1 MINWTYFP
9 HSSPPPTIVE
19 RVISVFED
27 ASLAIDSSTNN
38 LKSNSVLAAVRAGL
52 ESHGFR
58 VESGK
63 KADQKIK
70 VPVLFGRSG
79 KVLKSFEADAWHEAE
94 QMVLEVEAG
103 RGVTN
108 NQFLK
113 DFFQACMMQDVAYFG
128 VAVRNVYRA
137 NKNFEAVETFFDT
150 MYAGERLRPPL
161 KGIVVIGY

>member
-9 HSSPPPTIVE
+9 HSSPPPAIVVS
-19 RVISVFED
+19 VIKVFEE
-27 ASLAIDSSTNN
+27 ATPAIDSSTKN
-38 LKSNSVLAAVRAGL
+38 LKSDSVLSAVRPGL

-70 VPVLFGRSG
+70 VPVLFGRG
-79 KVLKSFEADAWHEAE
+79 GRVLKSFEADAWHEAE

-113 DFFQACMMQDVAYFG
+113 DFFQACMMQDIAYFG
-128 VAVRNVYRA
+128 VAVRNVYRT
-137 NKNFEAVETFFDT
+137 NKNFEAVETFFET

-161 KGIVVIGY
+161 KGIVVVGY